1 MAAILPVKSEERR
14 KTDMK
19 NTAENEI
26 RDMPETASEP
36 AGLIMKSGNK
46 TYVIGLH
53 FSETSKDTLED
64 KMKKLIRKDVEDGN
78 F

>member
-1 MAAILPVKSEERR
+1 MENTTENAIR
-14 KTDMK
+14 T
-19 NTAENEI
+19 
-26 RDMPETASEP
+26 MPEAAPEP
-36 AGLIMKSGNK
+36 SGLIMKSGNK
-46 TYVIGLH
+46 TFIIGLH